1 MKQARKR
8 LTYANVM
15 STIGIF
21 LVLGGATAFAA
32 GQLGKNSVGSKQ
44 LKKNS
49 VTAAKI
55 KKNAVTKAKIKNG
68 SVNGA
73 KLADG
78 SVSGSDIN
86 LGSTPFSR
94 IIAKFRGTAT
104 IGVPTT
110 NFAAYPLS
118 STTYTQGAEELNSYS
133 GAINVSFSP
142 SCTIPRSVT
151 AIVSVDPKNPA
162 EPAIET
168 EISAAGI
175 VQDKTGGNPNQRIE
189 LGPYLYLG
197 TKFEPGT
204 ATPRTVQLSLRAE
217 CKTGSGVTASNGA
230 VDVIGTK

>member
-1 MKQARKR
+1 MSFFRR
-8 LTYANVM
+8 HLTYANVM
-15 STIGIF
+15 STLLVF

-44 LKKNS
+44 LKKNA
-49 VTAAKI
+49 VTTAKI

-94 IIAKFRGTAT
+94 IIAKFRGT
-104 IGVPTT
+104 GSVSVGEE
-110 NFAAYPLS
+110 FALYSLS
-118 STTYTQGAEELNSYS
+118 SSTYTQGAEELNSYS

-142 SCTIPRSVT
+142 SCTIPRSAT
-151 AIVSVDPKNPA
+151 AYILVDSQNPF
-162 EPAIET
+162 EPSELDVV
-168 EISAAGI
+168 AAGI
-175 VQDKTGGNPNQRIE
+175 AQDKTGSSPNQRIE

-197 TKFEPGT
+197 TKFEPGVDKT
-204 ATPRTVQLSLRAE
+204 RNVSLIASLN
-217 CKTGSGVTASNGA
+217 CKTGTGATVSNGA